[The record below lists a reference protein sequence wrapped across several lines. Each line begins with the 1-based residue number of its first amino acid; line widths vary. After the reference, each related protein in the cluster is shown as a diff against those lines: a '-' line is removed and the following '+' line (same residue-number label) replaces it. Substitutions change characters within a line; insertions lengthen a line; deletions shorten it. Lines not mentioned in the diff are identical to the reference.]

1 MWTTIVPK
9 LVPLMRASLMRT
21 MSFTPALS
29 SFAGM
34 GRWPHSGIPG
44 APLGPAFFST
54 ITEFSSTGKFGSSR
68 RASKSRLFWKT
79 TARPRCFIRCGETAD
94 CLMTAPS
101 GARFPFRMTTPPWG
115 NRGLVERPDDLT
127 IKARRALQV
136 FTHGLA
142 AGGQRIQMQQRADF
156 LQHGGHAA
164 GVTEFFHQVFSG
176 GLHVGDEGRGAGDFI
191 ERGEGQVQSP
201 TARQWPP
208 GARWHSSTRPAP

>member
-1 MWTTIVPK
+1 MVPK
-9 LVPLMRASLMRT
+9 LVPLMRASLRRT
-21 MSFTPALS
+21 ISFTPALS

-101 GARFPFRMTTPPWG
+101 GARFPFRTTTPPWG
-115 NRGLVERPDDLT
+115 NRGSLR
-127 IKARRALQV
+127 
-136 FTHGLA
+136 GLMTS
-142 AGGQRIQMQQRADF
+142 R
-156 LQHGGHAA
+156 LKHAA
-164 GVTEFFHQVFSG
+164 RFRFSPMVLPLAVSASKCSS
-176 GLHVGDEGRGAGDFI
+176 GLISFSTAG
-191 ERGEGQVQSP
+191 
-201 TARQWPP
+201 TPP
-208 GARWHSSTRPAP
+208 A